1 MWNTLVIYHLF
12 LRECSLGFPKKQC
25 HVWFSENFSVGKI
38 SLTTFIKKQLKNIL
52 CIRHGRAVHNV
63 LSDKIGDKAYFLK
76 ESYDAPLV
84 EEGILQ
90 AKELGNNSKQLKNI
104 DIVFVSPLTRT
115 LQTAENIFEKNQKVK
130 IVALDKIKEFPQG
143 IDICN
148 KRRNR
153 IELKEKFKKVDFSLL
168 DSDSDQMWREDRY
181 EKVEELKERI
191 DEFKKF
197 VMNEN
202 DNNIA
207 IVSHNNFLKE
217 LLFQNCDDE
226 TFILDHCHPYKL
238 DLF

>member
-1 MWNTLVIYHLF
+1 M
-12 LRECSLGFPKKQC
+12 
-25 HVWFSENFSVGKI
+25 
-38 SLTTFIKKQLKNIL
+38 KNIL
-52 CIRHGRAVHNV
+52 CIRHGRAFHNV
-63 LSDKIGDKAYFLK
+63 LSDKIGEKALFLK
-76 ESYDAPLV
+76 ESFDAPLV

-90 AKELGNNSKQLKNI
+90 AKELGENSKQLKNI

-115 LQTAENIFEKNQKVK
+115 LQTAENIFEKNQIVR
-130 IVALDKIKEFPQG
+130 IVALDKMKEFPQG
-143 IDICN
+143 IEICN

-153 IELKEKFKKVDFSLL
+153 IELKKKFKKVDFSLL

-207 IVSHNNFLKE
+207 IVSHNNLLKE

>member
-1 MWNTLVIYHLF
+1 M
-12 LRECSLGFPKKQC
+12 
-25 HVWFSENFSVGKI
+25 
-38 SLTTFIKKQLKNIL
+38 KNIL
-52 CIRHGRAVHNV
+52 CIRHGRAFHNV
-63 LSDKIGDKAYFLK
+63 LSDKIGEKAFSLK
-76 ESYDAPLV
+76 ESFDAPLV

-90 AKELGNNSKQLKNI
+90 AKELGENSKQLKNI

-181 EKVEELKERI
+181 EKVDELKERI

>member
-1 MWNTLVIYHLF
+1 M
-12 LRECSLGFPKKQC
+12 
-25 HVWFSENFSVGKI
+25 
-38 SLTTFIKKQLKNIL
+38 KNIL
-52 CIRHGRAVHNV
+52 CIRHGRAFHNV
-63 LSDKIGDKAYFLK
+63 LSDKIGEKAFFLE
-76 ESYDAPLV
+76 ESFDAPLV

-90 AKELGNNSKQLKNI
+90 AKELGENSKQLKNI

-115 LQTAENIFEKNQKVK
+115 LQTAESIFKKNQIVR
-130 IVALDKIKEFPQG
+130 IVALDKMKEFPQG
-143 IDICN
+143 IEICN

-181 EKVEELKERI
+181 EKIDELKERI

-197 VMNEN
+197 IMNEI

-217 LLFQNCDDE
+217 LLFQNCGDQ
-226 TFILDHCHPYKL
+226 TYNLDHCNPYKL

>member
-1 MWNTLVIYHLF
+1 VFKH
-12 LRECSLGFPKKQC
+12 SKK
-25 HVWFSENFSVGKI
+25 
-38 SLTTFIKKQLKNIL
+38 LKNIL
-52 CIRHGRAVHNV
+52 CIRHGRAFHNV
-63 LSDKIGDKAYFLK
+63 LSDKIGEKAFFLK
-76 ESYDAPLV
+76 ESFDAPLV

-90 AKELGNNSKQLKNI
+90 AKELGENSKQLKNI

-115 LQTAENIFEKNQKVK
+115 LQTAESIFKKNQIVR
-130 IVALDKIKEFPQG
+130 IVALDKMKEFPQG
-143 IDICN
+143 IEICN

-181 EKVEELKERI
+181 EKIDELKERI

-197 VMNEN
+197 IMNEN

-217 LLFQNCDDE
+217 LLFQNCGDQ
-226 TFILDHCHPYKL
+226 TYNLDHCNPYKL

>member
-1 MWNTLVIYHLF
+1 M
-12 LRECSLGFPKKQC
+12 
-25 HVWFSENFSVGKI
+25 
-38 SLTTFIKKQLKNIL
+38 KNIH

-63 LSDKIGDKAYFLK
+63 LCDEIGEEAYFLK

-115 LQTAENIFEKNQKVK
+115 LQTAENIFKKNQKVK

-197 VMNEN
+197 VTNGN

>member
-1 MWNTLVIYHLF
+1 M
-12 LRECSLGFPKKQC
+12 
-25 HVWFSENFSVGKI
+25 
-38 SLTTFIKKQLKNIL
+38 KNIL
-52 CIRHGRAVHNV
+52 CIRHGRAFHNV
-63 LSDKIGDKAYFLK
+63 LSDKIGEKAFFLK
-76 ESYDAPLV
+76 ESFDAPLV

-90 AKELGNNSKQLKNI
+90 AKELGENSKQLKNI

-115 LQTAENIFEKNQKVK
+115 LQTAENIFEKNQIVR
-130 IVALDKIKEFPQG
+130 IVALDKMKEFPQG
-143 IDICN
+143 IEICN

-181 EKVEELKERI
+181 EKVDELKERI

>member
-1 MWNTLVIYHLF
+1 M
-12 LRECSLGFPKKQC
+12 
-25 HVWFSENFSVGKI
+25 
-38 SLTTFIKKQLKNIL
+38 KNII
-52 CIRHGRAVHNV
+52 CIRHGRAFHNV
-63 LSDKIGDKAYFLK
+63 LSDKIGEKAFSLK
-76 ESYDAPLV
+76 ESFDAPLV

-90 AKELGNNSKQLKNI
+90 AKELGENSKQLKNI

-115 LQTAENIFEKNQKVK
+115 LQTAESIFKKNQIVR
-130 IVALDKIKEFPQG
+130 IVALDKMKEFPLG
-143 IDICN
+143 IEICN

-181 EKVEELKERI
+181 EKIEELKERI

-197 VMNEN
+197 IMNEN

-217 LLFQNCDDE
+217 LLFQNCGDE
-226 TFILDHCHPYKL
+226 TYNLDHCNPYKL

>member
-1 MWNTLVIYHLF
+1 MSDF
-12 LRECSLGFPKKQC
+12 QKF
-25 HVWFSENFSVGKI
+25 FSVGKI
-38 SLTTFIKKQLKNIL
+38 RLTTFIKKQLKNIL

-63 LSDKIGDKAYFLK
+63 LCDEIGEEAYFLK

-191 DEFKKF
+191 NEFKKF

-217 LLFQNCDDE
+217 LLFQNRDDE

>member
-1 MWNTLVIYHLF
+1 M
-12 LRECSLGFPKKQC
+12 
-25 HVWFSENFSVGKI
+25 GKI
-38 SLTTFIKKQLKNIL
+38 RLTTFIKKQLKNIL

-90 AKELGNNSKQLKNI
+90 AKELGKNSKQLKNI

-115 LQTAENIFEKNQKVK
+115 LQTAENIFEKNK
-130 IVALDKIKEFPQG
+130 IVRIVAIDKMKEFPQG
-143 IDICN
+143 IEICN

-181 EKVEELKERI
+181 EKVDELKERI

>member
-1 MWNTLVIYHLF
+1 M
-12 LRECSLGFPKKQC
+12 
-25 HVWFSENFSVGKI
+25 
-38 SLTTFIKKQLKNIL
+38 KNSL
-52 CIRHGRAVHNV
+52 CIRHRWAVHNV
-63 LSDKIGDKAYFLK
+63 LCDKIGDKAYFLK

-90 AKELGNNSKQLKNI
+90 AKELGKNSKQLKNI

-115 LQTAENIFEKNQKVK
+115 LQTPENIFERNKKVK

-197 VMNEN
+197 IMNEN

>member
-1 MWNTLVIYHLF
+1 M
-12 LRECSLGFPKKQC
+12 
-25 HVWFSENFSVGKI
+25 
-38 SLTTFIKKQLKNIL
+38 KNIL
-52 CIRHGRAVHNV
+52 CIRHGRAFHNV
-63 LSDKIGDKAYFLK
+63 LSDKIGEKAFFLK
-76 ESYDAPLV
+76 ESFDAPLV

-90 AKELGNNSKQLKNI
+90 AKELGENSKQLKNI

-181 EKVEELKERI
+181 EKVDELKERI

>member
-1 MWNTLVIYHLF
+1 M
-12 LRECSLGFPKKQC
+12 
-25 HVWFSENFSVGKI
+25 
-38 SLTTFIKKQLKNIL
+38 KNIL
-52 CIRHGRAVHNV
+52 CIRHGRAFHNV
-63 LSDKIGDKAYFLK
+63 LSDKIGEKAFFLK
-76 ESYDAPLV
+76 ESFDAPLV

-90 AKELGNNSKQLKNI
+90 AKELGENSKQLKNI

-115 LQTAENIFEKNQKVK
+115 LQTAENIFEKNQIVR
-130 IVALDKIKEFPQG
+130 IVALDKMKEFPQG
-143 IDICN
+143 IEICN

-181 EKVEELKERI
+181 EKI

-197 VMNEN
+197 IMNEN

-217 LLFQNCDDE
+217 LLFQNCGDE
-226 TFILDHCHPYKL
+226 TYNLDRCNPYKL

>member
-1 MWNTLVIYHLF
+1 M
-12 LRECSLGFPKKQC
+12 
-25 HVWFSENFSVGKI
+25 GKI
-38 SLTTFIKKQLKNIL
+38 RLTTFFKKQLKNIL

>member
-1 MWNTLVIYHLF
+1 M
-12 LRECSLGFPKKQC
+12 
-25 HVWFSENFSVGKI
+25 
-38 SLTTFIKKQLKNIL
+38 KNII
-52 CIRHGRAVHNV
+52 CIRHGRAFHNV

>member
-1 MWNTLVIYHLF
+1 M
-12 LRECSLGFPKKQC
+12 
-25 HVWFSENFSVGKI
+25 
-38 SLTTFIKKQLKNIL
+38 KNIL

-63 LSDKIGDKAYFLK
+63 LCDEIGEEAYFLK

>member
-1 MWNTLVIYHLF
+1 M
-12 LRECSLGFPKKQC
+12 
-25 HVWFSENFSVGKI
+25 
-38 SLTTFIKKQLKNIL
+38 KNIL
-52 CIRHGRAVHNV
+52 CIRHGRAFHNV
-63 LSDKIGDKAYFLK
+63 LSDKIGEKAFFLK
-76 ESYDAPLV
+76 ESFDAPLV

-90 AKELGNNSKQLKNI
+90 AKELGENSKQLKNI

-115 LQTAENIFEKNQKVK
+115 LQTAENIFEKNQIVR
-130 IVALDKIKEFPQG
+130 IVALDKMKEFPQG
-143 IDICN
+143 IEICN

-181 EKVEELKERI
+181 EKIEELKERI

-197 VMNEN
+197 IMNEN

>member
-1 MWNTLVIYHLF
+1 M
-12 LRECSLGFPKKQC
+12 
-25 HVWFSENFSVGKI
+25 
-38 SLTTFIKKQLKNIL
+38 KNIL
-52 CIRHGRAVHNV
+52 CIRHGRAFHNV
-63 LSDKIGDKAYFLK
+63 LSDKFGEKAFFLK
-76 ESYDAPLV
+76 ESFDAPLV

-90 AKELGNNSKQLKNI
+90 AKELGENSKQLKNI
-104 DIVFVSPLTRT
+104 DIVFVSPSTRT
-115 LQTAENIFEKNQKVK
+115 LQTAKNIFEKNQIVK
-130 IVALDKIKEFPQG
+130 IVALDKMKEFPQG

-217 LLFQNCDDE
+217 LLFQNCGDE
-226 TFILDHCHPYKL
+226 TYNLDHCNPYKL

>member
-1 MWNTLVIYHLF
+1 
-12 LRECSLGFPKKQC
+12 
-25 HVWFSENFSVGKI
+25 
-38 SLTTFIKKQLKNIL
+38 LKNII
-52 CIRHGRAVHNV
+52 CIRHGRAFHNV
-63 LSDKIGDKAYFLK
+63 LSDKIGEKAFSLK
-76 ESYDAPLV
+76 ESFDAPLV

-90 AKELGNNSKQLKNI
+90 AKELGENLKQLMKI

-115 LQTAENIFEKNQKVK
+115 LQTAENIFEKNK
-130 IVALDKIKEFPQG
+130 IVRIVAIDKMKEFPQG
-143 IDICN
+143 IEICN

-181 EKVEELKERI
+181 EKIDELKERI
-191 DEFKKF
+191 DEFKQF
-197 VMNEN
+197 IMNET

-217 LLFQNCDDE
+217 LLFQNCGDE
-226 TFILDHCHPYKL
+226 TYNLDHCNPYNL

>member
-1 MWNTLVIYHLF
+1 M
-12 LRECSLGFPKKQC
+12 
-25 HVWFSENFSVGKI
+25 
-38 SLTTFIKKQLKNIL
+38 KNII
-52 CIRHGRAVHNV
+52 CIRHGRAFHNV

-90 AKELGNNSKQLKNI
+90 AKELGKNSKQLKNI